1 MNRND
6 YTSVFVV
13 GLFKQAGLG
22 NWVKAVGA
30 AHPTAMKRLGR
41 AAWAGGGAAAGV
53 AGTAYGGQAYAK
65 SLKPTN
71 FQFYVDPNTN
81 KLNMSAD
88 MQSDWLGGRLPGIHK
103 DFSISGGGVRDAF
116 MNPGANGQSGGDVAM
131 WALNNIGYGNVL
143 KKVLGFS

>member
-22 NWVKAVGA
+22 SWVKAVGA
-30 AHPTAMKRLGR
+30 AHPTATKWLGR
-41 AAWAGGGAAAGV
+41 AAWAGGGGTAGV
-53 AGTAYGGQAYAK
+53 LGSRAYAK

-81 KLNMSAD
+81 KFNMSAD

-103 DFSISGGGVRDAF
+103 DFSISGGDVRNAF

>member
-6 YTSVFVV
+6 YTSVFTV
-13 GLFKQAGLG
+13 GLFKQAGFG
-22 NWVKAVGA
+22 NWFKAVGA
-30 AHPTAMKRLGR
+30 AHPTAKKWLGR
-41 AAWAGGGAAAGV
+41 TALAGGGAAAG
-53 AGTAYGGQAYAK
+53 GYSSLAYAK

-81 KLNMSAD
+81 KFNMSAD

-103 DFSISGGGVRDAF
+103 DFSISGGDVRDAF